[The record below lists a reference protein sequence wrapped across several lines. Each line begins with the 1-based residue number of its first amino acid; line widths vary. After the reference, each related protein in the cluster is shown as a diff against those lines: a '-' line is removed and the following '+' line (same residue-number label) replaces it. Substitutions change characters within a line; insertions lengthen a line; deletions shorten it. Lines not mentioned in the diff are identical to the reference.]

1 LGYRIKKVP
10 VEQHYGGT
18 MSQTI
23 SDESGTVPHTLG
35 TAEAFYRVFCAL
47 PQEERI
53 AIAHYILADEEVQQS
68 LALSEIPNEITLQ
81 AFAED
86 KRRMPVFDTVDELE
100 EDLLS

>member
-1 LGYRIKKVP
+1 
-10 VEQHYGGT
+10 

-23 SDESGTVPHTLG
+23 GGAINPEPEPGTVPHTLG

-47 PQEERI
+47 PQKERVVI
-53 AIAHYILADEEVQQS
+53 ARYILADEEVQRS

-86 KRRMPVFDTVDELE
+86 KQRMPVFDTVDELGK
-100 EDLLS
+100 DLLS